1 MLSFYNHLRVRFRRG
16 FSFLSLGPNEA
27 RILYDFFIGYA
38 MLFVAVLFNRIYGG
52 IIPDWRLWLMPLFFL
67 SINRLMGVYTSLK
80 TASIIKKTSSLSL
93 SLIFTCILGLLFQIH
108 TSVVFLWGILTIGP
122 VILARLFLGLPYSKS
137 QNILL
142 KTVRQ
147 RGPILVAG
155 GAGYIGTHVVDL
167 LLKEGESVRILD
179 RLMYGREPISTF
191 AGNKNLELIEGDA
204 TDIVKL
210 TTAMKGASAVVHL
223 AGLVGDPSCA
233 VDPNFTRHTN
243 IIATRMVKDVAQSL
257 GIYRFIFA
265 SSCSVYGVSEKEVC
279 EGDELNPVSLYAQT
293 KIDSEKELLFSVQ
306 DDFFVTILRFA
317 TVFGHSYRPRF
328 DLVANFFTAQAMND
342 GIITVTGANNWRPF
356 IHVRDLSRAVMIAL
370 KSDPITIQSQI
381 FNVGDKRL
389 NMTILQVA
397 EVVKSIVSKSK
408 NVEILVK
415 DDVEDRRNYA
425 VSFEKIQSILKFEA
439 ETLMNDGIIEMVNNF
454 RNGTYKNYSDSMYS
468 NVKMTKEALTS
479 FYDPSNIVHLYAPLS
494 IK

>member
-1 MLSFYNHLRVRFRRG
+1 MGIYNYLQVRFKRG

-27 RILYDFFIGYA
+27 RILYDFFIGYT
-38 MLFVAVLFNRIYGG
+38 MLIVSVLFNRVYVG
-52 IIPDWRLWLMPLFFL
+52 IIPHWRLWLMPLFFL
-67 SINRLMGVYTSLK
+67 LMNRLVGVYTNLR
-80 TASIIKKTSSLSL
+80 TASIIIKVFSLSI
-93 SLIFTCILGLLFQIH
+93 SLIATCALGWLFQLN
-108 TSVVFLWGILTIGP
+108 TSIVFLWGILASGP
-122 VILARLFLGLPYSKS
+122 IILARLFLGLPYSKRK
-137 QNILL
+137 NFLL
-142 KTVRQ
+142 KTIKQ
-147 RGPILVAG
+147 RGPILVVG

-179 RLMYGREPISTF
+179 RLMYGRESLSTF
-191 AGNKNLELIEGDA
+191 TDNKNLELIEGDA

-210 TTAMKGASAVVHL
+210 TMAMKGASAVVHL
-223 AGLVGDPSCA
+223 AGLVGDPACA

-265 SSCSVYGVSEKEVC
+265 SSCSVYGVSEKEVQ
-279 EGDELNPVSLYAQT
+279 EGDDLNPVSLYAQT

-317 TVFGHSYRPRF
+317 TVFGHSFRPRF
-328 DLVANFFTAQAMND
+328 DLVANYFTAQAMND

-356 IHVRDLSRAVMIAL
+356 IHVRDLARAIMIVL

-397 EVVKSIVSKSK
+397 EVVKSVVSKSK
-408 NVEILVK
+408 DVGILVK
-415 DDVEDRRNYA
+415 DDLEDRRNYS
-425 VSFEKIQSILKFEA
+425 VSFEKIHSILKFEA
-439 ETLMNDGIIEMVNNF
+439 ETLIDDGILEIVNNF
-454 RNGTYKNYSDSMYS
+454 RNGSYKNYSDPVYS
-468 NVKMTKEALTS
+468 NVKMTKEALAA

-494 IK
+494 AD